1 VSDGAVLA
9 LDPGSVRVGIAASDP
24 TRTIA
29 TPIAA
34 VARDPAVLWPFVQ
47 RQIDERAITE
57 VVIGLPRN
65 LDGSDG
71 AAAVD
76 ARTLAAETRR
86 RTHLPV
92 TLWDERFTTVQAER
106 ELIAA
111 GVRRRTRR
119 ERVDAAAAAL
129 LLQSWLE
136 SSARLAD
143 RG

>member
-1 VSDGAVLA
+1 MSDGAVLA